1 MATTRIWDGTATFT
15 SGSSTPFGLYDTDS
29 EFQLEAPKTAKWC
42 AKRMGYPIVDVEL
55 NQEGFFSCFEE
66 AVSEYGAQI
75 NFMNIKDNLL
85 QMRGQ
90 DTSTELS
97 GKNITPSFNRVIG
110 LSDQYGVEAG
120 VGGNVDYFSGSI
132 SISSGSQVYDLD
144 SSDVTT
150 YESGTP
156 GTDNIEVKRVF
167 YHQSPAISRFF
178 DPYVGTGQ
186 GSQQLLD
193 QFGFG
198 SYSPG
203 VNFLMMP
210 MNADLLRIQ
219 AIEFND
225 LIRKSAY
232 SFELVNNKLKLF
244 PAPQEDGT
252 IWFQYIK
259 TGDRIPKLTS
269 TDKISD
275 FSDIPYNVLTYSNIN
290 DAGKQWIRKY
300 TLALSKELLGT
311 IRSKYG
317 SIPIPGAETTLDGD
331 TLRSEA
337 ATEKTELITQL
348 REDLE
353 LASKR
358 NLMEREKEISELRK
372 HNVYGLMS
380 EYKGAYI
387 TMENIIIWLSFDFK

>member
-15 SGSSTPFGLYDTDS
+15 SGSSTPFGLYDSDS
-29 EFQLEAPKTAKWC
+29 EFQTEAVSTAKWC
-42 AKRMGYPIVDVEL
+42 CKRMGYPIVDIEL
-55 NQEGFFSCFEE
+55 NQDGLFACFEE

-75 NFMNIKDNLL
+75 NFLNIKDNLL
-85 QMRGQ
+85 QMRGS
-90 DTSTELS
+90 STGNELS
-97 GKNITPSFNRVIG
+97 GNNITPSLARVIE
-110 LSDQYGVEAG
+110 LSQGYGSEAG
-120 VGGNVDYFSGSI
+120 VGGNIDYFSGSI
-132 SISSGSQVYDLD
+132 SVTSGSQVYDLD
-144 SSDVTT
+144 DSSVTT

-156 GTDNIEVKRVF
+156 GTDSIEVKRVF
-167 YHQSPAISRFF
+167 HQESPAISRFF
-178 DPYVGTGQ
+178 DPFMGTGQ
-186 GSQQLLD
+186 GSQAMLN

-198 SYSPG
+198 GSAATS
-203 VNFLMMP
+203 FLMMP

-232 SFELVNNKLKLF
+232 TFELVNNKLKVF
-244 PAPQEDGT
+244 PSPQENYT
-252 IWFQYIK
+252 MYFHYI
-259 TGDRIPKLTS
+259 RTS
-269 TDKISD
+269 QRKPSVSGVGSISD
-275 FSDIPYNVLTYSNIN
+275 FSDIPYNALTYSSIN

-300 TLALSKELLGT
+300 ALASSKELLGT

-337 ATEKTELITQL
+337 ATEKSELIVQL

-358 NLMEREKEISELRK
+358 NLMEREKEISEFQQEQLNRVPL
-372 HNVYGLMS
+372 HIYMG
-380 EYKGAYI
+380 
-387 TMENIIIWLSFDFK
+387 

>member
-15 SGSSTPFGLYDTDS
+15 SGSSTPFGLYDSDS
-29 EFQLEAPKTAKWC
+29 EFQTEAVSTAKWC
-42 AKRMGYPIVDVEL
+42 CKRMGYPIVDIEL
-55 NQEGFFSCFEE
+55 NQDGLFACFEE

-75 NFMNIKDNLL
+75 NFLNIKDNLL
-85 QMRGQ
+85 QMRGS
-90 DTSTELS
+90 STGNELS
-97 GKNITPSFNRVIG
+97 GNNITPSLARVIE
-110 LSDQYGVEAG
+110 LSQGYGSEAG
-120 VGGNVDYFSGSI
+120 VGGNIDYFSGSI
-132 SISSGSQVYDLD
+132 SVTSGSQVYDLD
-144 SSDVTT
+144 DSSVTT

-156 GTDNIEVKRVF
+156 GTDSIEIKRVF
-167 YHQSPAISRFF
+167 HQESPAISRFF
-178 DPYVGTGQ
+178 DPFMGTGQ
-186 GSQQLLD
+186 GSQAMLN

-198 SYSPG
+198 GSAATS
-203 VNFLMMP
+203 FLMMP

-232 SFELVNNKLKLF
+232 TFELVNNKLKVF
-244 PAPQEDGT
+244 PSPQENYT
-252 IWFQYIK
+252 MYFHYI
-259 TGDRIPKLTS
+259 RTS
-269 TDKISD
+269 QRKPSVSGVGSISD
-275 FSDIPYNVLTYSNIN
+275 FSDIPYNALTYSSIN

-300 TLALSKELLGT
+300 ALASSKELLGT

-337 ATEKTELITQL
+337 ATEKSELIVQL

-358 NLMEREKEISELRK
+358 NLMEREKEISEFQQEQLNRVPL
-372 HNVYGLMS
+372 HIYMG
-380 EYKGAYI
+380 
-387 TMENIIIWLSFDFK
+387 

>member
-15 SGSSTPFGLYDTDS
+15 SGSSTPFGMYDDDS

-42 AKRMGYPIVDVEL
+42 AKRMGYPIVDIEL
-55 NQEGFFSCFEE
+55 NQESFFSCFEE
-66 AVSEYGAQI
+66 AVSEYGAQV
-75 NFMNIKDNLL
+75 NFLNIKDNLL
-85 QMRGQ
+85 QMRGSDQ
-90 DTSTELS
+90 TTELS
-97 GKNITPSFNRVIG
+97 GKNVTPSLARIVE
-110 LSDQYGVEAG
+110 LSQGYGSEAG
-120 VGGNVDYFSGSI
+120 VGGKIDYFSGSI
-132 SISSGSQVYDLD
+132 AVTSGSQVYDLD
-144 SSDVTT
+144 DTSVTT

-156 GTDNIEVKRVF
+156 GTDSIEVKRVF
-167 YHQSPAISRFF
+167 HQQSPAISRFF
-178 DPYVGTGQ
+178 DPFVGTGQ
-186 GSQQLLD
+186 GSQEMLD

-198 SYSPG
+198 AYSPG

-225 LIRKSAY
+225 HIRKSAY
-232 SFELVNNKLKLF
+232 TFELVNNKLKVF
-244 PAPQEDGT
+244 PAPNEDYT
-252 IWFQYIK
+252 MWFHYIK
-259 TGDRIPKLTS
+259 VDDRKPTLSATAS
-269 TDKISD
+269 ISD
-275 FSDIPYNVLTYSNIN
+275 FSDIPYNALTYSAIN

-300 TLALSKELLGT
+300 ALACAKELLGVV
-311 IRSKYG
+311 RSKYS

-358 NLMEREKEISELRK
+358 NLMERENEIAEFQQAAINKVPL
-372 HNVYGLMS
+372 HIYMG
-380 EYKGAYI
+380 
-387 TMENIIIWLSFDFK
+387 

>member
-15 SGSSTPFGLYDTDS
+15 SGSSTPFGLYDADS

-85 QMRGQ
+85 QVRGTE
-90 DTSTELS
+90 TSTELT
-97 GKNITPSFNRVIG
+97 GKNVTPSFNSTIN
-110 LSDQYGVEAG
+110 LSEQYGVEAG

-132 SISSGSQVYDLD
+132 SISSGSQYYDLED
-144 SSDVTT
+144 SNITT

-225 LIRKSAY
+225 LIRKSSY
-232 SFELVNNKLKLF
+232 SFELVNNKIRIF
-244 PAPQEDGT
+244 PSPTESGT
-252 IWFQYIK
+252 IIFHYLK
-259 TGDRIPKLTS
+259 TADRVPTLSS

-275 FSDIPYNVLTYSNIN
+275 FSDIPYNILTYSSIN

-358 NLMEREKEISELRK
+358 NLMEREKEISEFQQELINRVPL
-372 HNVYGLMS
+372 HIYMG
-380 EYKGAYI
+380 
-387 TMENIIIWLSFDFK
+387 

>member
-15 SGSSTPFGLYDTDS
+15 SGSSTPFGMYDDDS

-42 AKRMGYPIVDVEL
+42 AKRMGYPIVDIEL
-55 NQEGFFSCFEE
+55 NQESFFSCFEE
-66 AVSEYGAQI
+66 AVSEYGAQV
-75 NFMNIKDNLL
+75 NFLNIKDNLL
-85 QMRGQ
+85 QMRGSDQ
-90 DTSTELS
+90 TTELS
-97 GKNITPSFNRVIG
+97 GKNVTPSLARIVE
-110 LSDQYGVEAG
+110 LSQGYGSEAG
-120 VGGNVDYFSGSI
+120 VGGKIDYFSGSI
-132 SISSGSQVYDLD
+132 AVTSGSQVYDLD
-144 SSDVTT
+144 DSSVTT

-156 GTDNIEVKRVF
+156 GTDSIEVKRVF
-167 YHQSPAISRFF
+167 HQQSPAISRFF
-178 DPYVGTGQ
+178 DPFVGTGQ
-186 GSQQLLD
+186 GSQEMLD

-198 SYSPG
+198 AYSPG

-225 LIRKSAY
+225 HIRKSAY
-232 SFELVNNKLKLF
+232 TFELVNNKLKVF
-244 PAPQEDGT
+244 PAPNEDYT
-252 IWFQYIK
+252 MWFHYIK
-259 TGDRIPKLTS
+259 VDDRKPTLSATAS
-269 TDKISD
+269 ISD
-275 FSDIPYNVLTYSNIN
+275 FSDIPYNALTYSAIN

-300 TLALSKELLGT
+300 TLACAKELLGVV
-311 IRSKYG
+311 RSKYS

-358 NLMEREKEISELRK
+358 NLMERENEIAEFQQAAINKVPL
-372 HNVYGLMS
+372 HIYMG
-380 EYKGAYI
+380 
-387 TMENIIIWLSFDFK
+387 

>member
-15 SGSSTPFGLYDTDS
+15 SGSSTPFGLYDADS

-358 NLMEREKEISELRK
+358 NLMEREKEISEFQQELINRVPL
-372 HNVYGLMS
+372 HIYMG
-380 EYKGAYI
+380 
-387 TMENIIIWLSFDFK
+387 

>member
-132 SISSGSQVYDLD
+132 SISRGSQVYELD
-144 SSDVTT
+144 SSEVTT

-358 NLMEREKEISELRK
+358 NLMEREKEISEFQQELINRVPL
-372 HNVYGLMS
+372 HIYMG
-380 EYKGAYI
+380 
-387 TMENIIIWLSFDFK
+387 